1 MPAAMEVNPGERLR
15 SGYSTGAC
23 ATAASLGACRALLT
37 GIWSKT
43 VTIRLP
49 RGQTPTFGLEIAEF
63 RDGCAVAGVRKD
75 AGDDPD
81 VTHDALIC
89 SSVRRGAPGSGIMF
103 RAGVGVGTVTMAG
116 LPVGVGEAAIN
127 PVPRRMMGDALRAA
141 AAEANEPA
149 DFDVEI
155 SVPGGAEMALKTW
168 NPRLGVLG
176 GISILGTTGI
186 VKPYSCSAWIA
197 SIHRGIDVA
206 RANGARHVVGSTG
219 STSEAAAQRHY
230 GLPDYA
236 MLDMGDFVGGLLK
249 YLRRNPVPRLTIA
262 GGFAKLAKLAH
273 GATDLHSKRSRID
286 FTKLATLAAE
296 ACDAPVGIQQAIKR
310 ANTGLQALEIGGP
323 ALAAAIAREAQ
334 QNAVKLLNNSD
345 VRVGVLVFD
354 RGGTLVASDS
364 DYERSNGTASP

>member
-1 MPAAMEVNPGERLR
+1 MEVNPGERLR